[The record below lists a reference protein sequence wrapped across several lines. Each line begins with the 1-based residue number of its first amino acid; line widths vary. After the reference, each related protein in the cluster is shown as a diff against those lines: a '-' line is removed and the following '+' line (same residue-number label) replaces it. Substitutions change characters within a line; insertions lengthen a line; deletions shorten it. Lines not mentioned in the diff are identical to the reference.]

1 MDRGLDR
8 RGRREERKQSLYIY
22 LTSTSVNWRAG
33 RQFRILRR
41 RIPPQDC
48 KRNDRANS
56 FAAHFSTEALISTSR
71 ARDIPWMKAFVRG
84 EGEPRTTSFENI
96 GPFSPRGNVS
106 LSRPWIPEI
115 HHCAR
120 LETGTEV
127 CSSCY
132 AITPSVYAFEFT
144 YTFPKE
150 NVYIFLNCCK
160 SVDGTLE
167 ASSGDTNCHT

>member
-71 ARDIPWMKAFVRG
+71 ARDIPWMKAFVRKVKENREQPPSKTSAHSHHG
-84 EGEPRTTSFENI
+84 ETCRSHGRE
-96 GPFSPRGNVS
+96 SPRFTIAHA
-106 LSRPWIPEI
+106 SRREQRY
-115 HHCAR
+115 AR
-120 LETGTEV
+120 VVTR
-127 CSSCY
+127 
-132 AITPSVYAFEFT
+132 
-144 YTFPKE
+144 
-150 NVYIFLNCCK
+150 
-160 SVDGTLE
+160 
-167 ASSGDTNCHT
+167 

>member
-84 EGEPRTTSFENI
+84 EGEPRTTSFGNI

-132 AITPSVYAFEFT
+132 AINSFRACIRI
-144 YTFPKE
+144 
-150 NVYIFLNCCK
+150 YIYVSERERLYF
-160 SVDGTLE
+160 S
-167 ASSGDTNCHT
+167 

>member
-8 RGRREERKQSLYIY
+8 RERREERKQSLYIY

-71 ARDIPWMKAFVRG
+71 ARDIPWIKAFVRG
-84 EGEPRTTSFENI
+84 EGEPRTTSFTEWKHRPILTTGKRVALTAVN
-96 GPFSPRGNVS
+96 PRDSPLRTPRGGNRGMLELLRDNSFRVCIRIYIYVS
-106 LSRPWIPEI
+106 ERE
-115 HHCAR
+115 R
-120 LETGTEV
+120 LRF
-127 CSSCY
+127 S
-132 AITPSVYAFEFT
+132 
-144 YTFPKE
+144 
-150 NVYIFLNCCK
+150 
-160 SVDGTLE
+160 
-167 ASSGDTNCHT
+167 

>member
-56 FAAHFSTEALISTSR
+56 FAAHFSTEALIST
-71 ARDIPWMKAFVRG
+71 RDIPWMKAFVRG
-84 EGEPRTTSFENI
+84 EGEPRTTSFGNI
-96 GPFSPRGNVS
+96 GLFSPRGNVS

-132 AITPSVYAFEFT
+132 AINSFRVCIRI
-144 YTFPKE
+144 
-150 NVYIFLNCCK
+150 YIYVSERERLYF
-160 SVDGTLE
+160 S
-167 ASSGDTNCHT
+167 

>member
-71 ARDIPWMKAFVRG
+71 ARDIPLDKSVRSRWRRTANNLLRKHRLILTTG
-84 EGEPRTTSFENI
+84 KRVALTAVNPRDSPLRT
-96 GPFSPRGNVS
+96 PRGGNRGMLELLRDNSFRVCIRIYIYVS
-106 LSRPWIPEI
+106 ERE
-115 HHCAR
+115 R
-120 LETGTEV
+120 LRF
-127 CSSCY
+127 S
-132 AITPSVYAFEFT
+132 
-144 YTFPKE
+144 
-150 NVYIFLNCCK
+150 
-160 SVDGTLE
+160 
-167 ASSGDTNCHT
+167 